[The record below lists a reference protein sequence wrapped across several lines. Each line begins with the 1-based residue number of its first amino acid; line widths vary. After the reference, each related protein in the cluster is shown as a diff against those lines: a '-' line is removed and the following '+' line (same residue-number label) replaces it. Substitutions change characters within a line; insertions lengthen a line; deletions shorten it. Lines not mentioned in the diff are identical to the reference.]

1 MSNKKVLVT
10 GGAGFIG
17 RATVQELLRRDY
29 EVIVFDHAG
38 SWPPAQYEERTI
50 TGGDGFGGE
59 GQVVTLVRM
68 PEVFMGDIRD
78 ATAVNEAMSHADAWI
93 HLGGVLGTQETI
105 LNPLPAAETNVM
117 GGLNILQAAAQ
128 YKLPG
133 VCIAVG
139 NHFEDNTYSITK
151 TTIERFCNMYR
162 KYRNLDVTVVRAL
175 NAYGPGQSVA
185 APFGP
190 SKVRKIMPAFVMRAL
205 TGEPIEVYGDG
216 QQIMDMIYVHDV
228 ADILTTSLDET
239 IRRAEHGLSSIE
251 NVLSAGTGR
260 RTTVLDIAEEVRQ
273 WAAHFTGCQAVDIK
287 HLPMRP
293 GETAGVEVI
302 GYPDTL
308 AAIGLDNY
316 EFVPL
321 EKGVHDTVEWYMHS
335 SYMPDEEDNI

>member
-10 GGAGFIG
+10 GGSGFIG

-29 EVIVFDHAG
+29 EVIIFDHAG
-38 SWPPAQYEERTI
+38 SWPPPSYEERVI
-50 TGGDGFGGE
+50 TGGDGWGGE
-59 GQVVTLVRM
+59 GSLSTLVRM

-151 TTIERFCNMYR
+151 TTVERFCNMYR
-162 KYRNLDVTVVRAL
+162 KYRDLNVTVVRAL
-175 NAYGPGQSVA
+175 NAYGPSQSVA

-216 QQIMDMIYVHDV
+216 QQIMDMIYVQDV
-228 ADILTTSLDET
+228 ADILATSLDET
-239 IRRAEHGLSSIE
+239 IRRAEQGLPAIE

-260 RTTVLDIAEEVRQ
+260 RTTVLEIAECVRD
-273 WAAHFTGCQAVDIK
+273 WVADLTGKPPVEIK

-302 GYPDTL
+302 GYPETL
-308 AAIGLDNY
+308 DAIGLEEL
-316 EFVPL
+316 EFIPL
-321 EKGVHDTVEWYMHS
+321 ERGVHDTVEWYMHS
-335 SYMPDEEDNI
+335 SYMPDEEDTE

>member
-1 MSNKKVLVT
+1 MSNSKVLVT

-29 EVIVFDHAG
+29 DVIVFDHAG
-38 SWPPAQYEERTI
+38 AWPPPEYKEVVMHDDES
-50 TGGDGFGGE
+50 GMGE
-59 GQVVTLVRM
+59 VFVRM

-78 ATAVNEAMSHADAWI
+78 ATAVNEAMSHANAWI

-151 TTIERFCNMYR
+151 TTVERFCNMYR
-162 KYRNLDVTVVRAL
+162 KYRGLDVTVVRAL
-175 NAYGPGQSVA
+175 NAYGPSQSVA

-205 TGEPIEVYGDG
+205 TGQPIEVYGDG
-216 QQIMDMIYVHDV
+216 QQIMDMIYVQDV
-228 ADILTTSLDET
+228 ADILATSLDET
-239 IRRAEHGLSSIE
+239 IRRAEHGLPPIE

-273 WAAHFTGCQAVDIK
+273 WAAHFTGSQAVDIK

-308 AAIGLDNY
+308 SAIGLDNY

-335 SYMPDEEDNI
+335 SYMPDEKDNV